1 MSLATS
7 DIDFL
12 RGLIARQS
20 GNVISARQ
28 VYMLE
33 QRLVPVAQ
41 EIGLTSVRELV
52 EALRKDSRQQLSAKV
67 AEAVTV
73 NETSFFRDMHLFQ
86 ALKTKIIPEIVER
99 NQLRRTIDIWCAACS
114 SGQEPYSTA
123 MVFREHFPFLNSW
136 NIRILATDISEEMLE
151 RTKQG
156 VYSQLEVNRGLPMK
170 TLLRFF
176 DRHGAHWKA
185 KNELRSMVTC
195 RRLNLTQGWPR
206 IGVFDIVMA
215 RNVLIYFDQASKT
228 RILHKMKRAIA
239 SDGYL
244 FIGSAEMLLGL
255 SVPFERQEIDG
266 TVCYR
271 PTNS

>member
-12 RGLIARQS
+12 RGLVAEQS

-28 VYMLE
+28 VYLLE
-33 QRLVPVAQ
+33 QRLAPVAQ
-41 EIGLTSVRELV
+41 DIGLASVQELV
-52 EALRKDSRQQLSAKV
+52 DELRRDVRQALSAKV

-73 NETSFFRDMHLFQ
+73 NETSFFRDIHLFE
-86 ALKTKIIPEIVER
+86 ALRKTIIPDIVER
-99 NQLRRTIDIWCAACS
+99 NQLRRTINIWCAACS

-123 MVFREHFPFLNSW
+123 MVLREHFPELRTW
-136 NIRILATDISEEMLE
+136 NISILATDLSEEMLGRSE
-151 RTKQG
+151 QG
-156 VYSQLEVNRGLPMK
+156 IYSQLEVNRGLPTK

-176 DRHGAHWKA
+176 DRHGSQWKA
-185 KNELRSMVTC
+185 KNELRSMITH

-206 IGVFDIVMA
+206 IGVFDIVMV
-215 RNVLIYFDQASKT
+215 RNVLIYFDRETKG
-228 RILHKMKRAIA
+228 RILQRIKRALA
-239 SDGYL
+239 PDGYM
-244 FIGSAEMLLGL
+244 FIGSAEMLIGL

-271 PTNS
+271 PNNN